1 MKPSGD
7 MTDLTRLERTDVDG
21 LREAVAGRVIAPG
34 EDGYDAA
41 RVSWQRRFD
50 PRPAVIVE
58 AAGVPDVAAAIR
70 FARERDLPLTVQST
84 GHGTVRAADD
94 GLLLKTGAM
103 TSVEVDPARRV
114 ARVGAGTLW
123 SDVIAAAAPHGLAPL
138 SGSSPTVGVVGYT
151 LGGGAGWLSR
161 RFGYAADSL
170 VGAEVVTADGSLV
183 RAEEHGDLFWALHGG
198 GGNFGVVSALEFRLH
213 PVGDVYAGMAM
224 FDASRAADAMAVYRE
239 WALDEPDASN
249 SALMIA
255 QIPPVPQ
262 MPEPVRGKRVLM
274 LRAFHLGPA
283 DEAEQLLAPLREAAG
298 PPLLDAMRGTT
309 FPDAAAMMPPPPPS
323 VGVMDLNLFR
333 AVPDEVITTVVE
345 AKGPIAGIELR
356 HWGGAM
362 SRPPEDTGPLGHRDV
377 PFSIVVGAQSPDPS
391 ALDELTAT
399 VEAVT
404 SRLRPHATGGSFLNF
419 LGDPDR
425 IADAY
430 TPEDYRRLTE
440 VKAAW
445 DPDNVFRGNHNIP
458 PAER

>member
-1 MKPSGD
+1 
-7 MTDLTRLERTDVDG
+7 MTDVTRLERTAVGG
-21 LREAVAGRVIAPG
+21 LREAVDGRVLAPG
-34 EDGYDAA
+34 DDGYDAA

-50 PRPAVIVE
+50 PRPALIVS
-58 AAGVPDVAAAIR
+58 AAGVADVAAAIR
-70 FARERDLPLTVQST
+70 FAREHDLPLTVQAT

-94 GLLLKTGAM
+94 GVLLKTGAM
-103 TSVEVDPARRV
+103 ASVEVDSSRRV
-114 ARVGAGTLW
+114 ARVGAGALW

-161 RFGYAADSL
+161 EFGYAADSV
-170 VGAEVVTADGSLV
+170 VGADVVTADGSIV
-183 RAEEHGDLFWALHGG
+183 KAEEHPDLFWALRGG
-198 GGNFGVVSALEFRLH
+198 GGNFGVVTALEFRLY

-224 FDASRAADAMAVYRE
+224 FDAERAGDAMSVYRE

-249 SALMIA
+249 SALVVA
-255 QIPPVPQ
+255 QLPPVPE
-262 MPEPVRGKRVLM
+262 MPEPVRGKRVLI

-283 DEAEQLLAPLREAAG
+283 DEAERLLAPLREAAG
-298 PPLLDAMRGTT
+298 PPLLDAMRATT

-323 VGVMDLNLFR
+323 ASVMELNLFHT
-333 AVPDEVITTVVE
+333 VPDEAIAAVVE
-345 AKGPIAGIELR
+345 AKGPISGMELR

-362 SRPPEDTGPLGHRDV
+362 SRPPENAGPAGHRDV

-391 ALDELTAT
+391 AIDELTS
-399 VEAVT
+399 AVDAVVD
-404 SRLRPHATGGSFLNF
+404 RLRPHATGGSFLNF
-419 LGDPDR
+419 LGDPGR

-445 DPDNVFRGNHNIP
+445 DPDNVFRGNHNL
-458 PAER
+458 AA